1 VRADLGPSVDLG
13 ALLAEA
19 MRTAAPVMGL
29 KVQPA
34 ESSGWKMSG
43 TVKDAVLESMQE
55 TNYGPPVCYG
65 YLDVELSVSRDGG
78 EARRSRQPEA
88 WP

>member
-1 VRADLGPSVDLG
+1 MNAFRIP
-13 ALLAEA
+13 LLFLFLFSYSIFA
-19 MRTAAPVMGL
+19 R
-29 KVQPA
+29 A
-34 ESSGWKMSG
+34 ESSVTLSG